1 MLYQLSYALKPHYQV
16 STFGEWKIH
25 SNHRQSNLLPSLD
38 LASNEETN
46 YIRNTVSNP
55 ASQSPQTP
63 YSQLRFILI
72 EPKEFH
78 CGKTIVFLDV

>member
-25 SNHRQSNLLPSLD
+25 SNQRQSKLLPSLAI
-38 LASNEETN
+38 ASNEETN
-46 YIRNTVSNP
+46 YIRNIVSNP
-55 ASQSPQTP
+55 SSQSPQTP
-63 YSQLRFILI
+63 CSQLRLILI

-78 CGKTIVFLDV
+78 YGKTVIFLAV